1 MEHVQPAVKKN
12 AASHAE
18 NFLPASGGATE
29 SFHHQRRPFATLG
42 ATPWY
47 NTSPPEH
54 LRVFDGTRMARP
66 IARSDTF
73 GTVQSPQAAGSPG
86 VPVALDPQPT
96 DPQPTLVLLDRV
108 RQGDGTAIN
117 GLLERHRAAIRRMI
131 DQRMDRVVQR
141 RVDASDIV
149 QDVMIEA
156 NRRLG
161 DYLANPTMPFQLWL
175 RHMARDRLIDAHRRH
190 RVAGNRSLDRE
201 VSLAVAEGQDNSQA
215 DLIGQIADREL
226 TPAAAATWHE
236 LERRFAAAVEQLDE
250 DDRKIVLLRHFEHLS
265 TAEAADVLGL
275 AKPAAGMRYLRA
287 MRRLRILL
295 DGGFDSQADER
306 PATARGAPAANDSA
320 PFSSNKAR
328 R

>member
-1 MEHVQPAVKKN
+1 MARTNRTNSPSDTNSTVAGPSPAQAADSPGSPTAPAN
-12 AASHAE
+12 AA
-18 NFLPASGGATE
+18 
-29 SFHHQRRPFATLG
+29 
-42 ATPWY
+42 
-47 NTSPPEH
+47 TSE
-54 LRVFDGTRMARP
+54 
-66 IARSDTF
+66 
-73 GTVQSPQAAGSPG
+73 
-86 VPVALDPQPT
+86 
-96 DPQPTLVLLDRV
+96 PQPTLVLLDRV
-108 RQGDGTAIN
+108 RQGDGNAIN

-190 RVAGNRSLDRE
+190 RVAATRSLDRE
-201 VSLAVAEGQDNSQA
+201 VSLNVPAGQDHSQA
-215 DLIGQIADREL
+215 DLIGQLADREL

-236 LERRFAAAVEQLDE
+236 LELRFAAAVEQLDA

-265 TAEAADVLGL
+265 TAEAADALGL
-275 AKPAAGMRYLRA
+275 TKPAAGMRYLRA

-295 DGGFDSQADER
+295 DGGFDSLASAVSG
-306 PATARGAPAANDSA
+306 PATG
-320 PFSSNKAR
+320 KTGG
-328 R
+328 